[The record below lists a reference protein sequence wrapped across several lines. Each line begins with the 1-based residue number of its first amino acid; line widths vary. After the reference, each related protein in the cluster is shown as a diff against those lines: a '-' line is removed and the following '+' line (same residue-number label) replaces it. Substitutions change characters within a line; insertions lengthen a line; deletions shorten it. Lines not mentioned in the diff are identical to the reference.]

1 MAVIKALDATTLDS
15 PATRNDLT
23 GGNEIMFD
31 IGYVHSR
38 MAGIRGMEAAQFLA
52 AASRRRWI
60 TGEKLNFPGWPV
72 SKSRK
77 STVAVVHHKCDVF
90 SSTNQTNKKTKIM
103 TRNKFIKIMVG
114 AVMATGLLMQA
125 RADETQVK
133 QVDPTG
139 TYIWVMPGR
148 NGGPDRTNTLVLK
161 LDGDKLTGKL
171 LSPRRNGQ
179 TNITD
184 IVEGKVTGAEVSFSV
199 VRTYNDNTT
208 TNKYTGTLG
217 DTSIKGKI
225 EFIRDGETQ
234 SRDWEAK
241 SVKQ

>member
-1 MAVIKALDATTLDS
+1 
-15 PATRNDLT
+15 
-23 GGNEIMFD
+23 
-31 IGYVHSR
+31 
-38 MAGIRGMEAAQFLA
+38 
-52 AASRRRWI
+52 
-60 TGEKLNFPGWPV
+60 
-72 SKSRK
+72 
-77 STVAVVHHKCDVF
+77 
-90 SSTNQTNKKTKIM
+90 M

-241 SVKQ
+241 SIKQ